1 MNPINI
7 ALVIEQIKQFNVK
20 IQSRRILVIFTS
32 SWGGFYPMKSCFTVS
47 IISYLPRVTY
57 YMCLDYHTILW
68 FLYYI
73 YWLYCIFY
81 SYLRLKFSHGRTHV
95 LSTKTSSSLP
105 KIAEKKKKVS
115 RAINCWLEWNCPYWP
130 TKGIFRAIEMAQQ
143 VKLLASKPNG
153 LSLISGICMVNG
165 ENRFFKLDSDY
176 QAHVIVGSLPTPDTN
191 KYIDK

>member
-32 SWGGFYPMKSCFTVS
+32 SWRGFYPMKSCFTVS

-81 SYLRLKFSHGRTHV
+81 SCLRLKFSHGRTHV
-95 LSTKTSSSLP
+95 LSTKTSYSLP
-105 KIAEKKKKVS
+105 KIAEKKRFLGPLIVDLNGTAPIDLQRGFLGPLRWLS
-115 RAINCWLEWNCPYWP
+115 R
-130 TKGIFRAIEMAQQ
+130 
-143 VKLLASKPNG
+143 
-153 LSLISGICMVNG
+153 
-165 ENRFFKLDSDY
+165 
-176 QAHVIVGSLPTPDTN
+176 
-191 KYIDK
+191 